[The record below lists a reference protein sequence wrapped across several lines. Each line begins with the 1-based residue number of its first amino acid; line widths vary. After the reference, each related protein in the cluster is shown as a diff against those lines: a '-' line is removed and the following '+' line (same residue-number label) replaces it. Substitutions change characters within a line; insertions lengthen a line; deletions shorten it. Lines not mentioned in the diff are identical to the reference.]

1 MVPAAVIVFV
11 ITQQTPPILLLALAI
26 VLYLTVWEL
35 WNEDMPFL
43 TKAWWV
49 LLVFLLHVIGY
60 LIFRVFIAAR
70 RRGRGAQP

>member
-1 MVPAAVIVFV
+1 MPAAVIVFV
-11 ITQQTPPILLLALAI
+11 ITQQAPPIMILVLLVAI
-26 VLYLTVWEL
+26 YLTVWDL